1 MKKLSFILF
10 LFLSIAFNSF
20 GQTYSFSKMVKKAT
34 VQTSN
39 GNEQRI
45 IGTYQGPYRFV
56 FETPSDPS
64 IKRLFTLL
72 SPGQSNGPGLP
83 WYGLLKEMGY
93 IEKDGLLMKKYLYAN
108 TGSRENEMVI
118 IAEDYSLIV
127 IFKNDD
133 TINEYYR

>member
-1 MKKLSFILF
+1 MKKICLF
-10 LFLSIAFNSF
+10 LFVLFSFTINSF
-20 GQTYSFSKMVKKAT
+20 GQTYSFSKLVKKAT

-108 TGSRENEMVI
+108 TGARENEMVI

-133 TINEYYR
+133 TIFEYYR